1 MKQKFFYCYATA
13 NDKRLYRKDIINL
26 TQIKNKSTGLAEV
39 VLFIA
44 ISEVNKMNAFD
55 KIFISTVKNLFK
67 DHPEI
72 VLEEIFFKDNLG
84 RDMSSYDCLFQ
95 KVNRLAGPKDY
106 VFFQNRSGY
115 GPCLDNWYKDFIQQF
130 ERFDGIALCGSTI
143 NFLDHPSRGL
153 KGDLPHIQTYSFLTN
168 ISFLRMLKHG
178 FPGAKETDRSQLI
191 IKGEIGLS
199 QFYLNKGYRIT
210 CMEWPD
216 LAISNQSAAPAD
228 SDIREEV
235 RSKHQFYHRKF
246 NKRLATKVKSTII
259 SYCDVSWTLL
269 RA

>member
-1 MKQKFFYCYATA
+1 MKKKFFYCYATA

-26 TQIKNKSTGLAEV
+26 TQIKNNATGLAEV

-44 ISEVNKMNAFD
+44 ISQVNEISAFD
-55 KIFISTVKNLFK
+55 ELFIRTVKKLFR

-72 VLEEIFFKDNLG
+72 VLEEVFFKDNIG
-84 RDMSSYDCLFQ
+84 RDMSSYDCLFR
-95 KVNRLAGPKDY
+95 KVNQLAGPEDY
-106 VFFQNRSGY
+106 VFFQNRSGH
-115 GPCLDNWYKDFIQQF
+115 GPCLDHWYKDFIGQF
-130 ERFDGIALCGSTI
+130 ERFREIALCGSTI

-153 KGDLPHIQTYSFLTN
+153 KKDLPHVQTYAFLTK
-168 ISFLRMLKHG
+168 ILYLRMMDHG
-178 FPGAKETDRSQLI
+178 FPGAQETDRSQLI

-216 LAISNQSAAPAD
+216 LAISNQSASPED
-228 SDIREEV
+228 SDIREQV
-235 RSKHQFYHRKF
+235 RVKHQFYHRKF
-246 NKRLATKVKSTII
+246 TKKLAAKIKATIR
-259 SYCDVSWTLL
+259 SYVDLSWSLL